1 MLNRHF
7 GDLGNIVVDGEGK
20 IGNVKDMYVSLNE
33 NKDNF
38 IGGKEFVIHERE
50 DDFATE
56 ANDGNAGSVLAKGSI
71 DAIN

>member
-1 MLNRHF
+1 
-7 GDLGNIVVDGEGK
+7 
-20 IGNVKDMYVSLNE
+20 MYVSLNE

-56 ANDGNAGSVLAKGSI
+56 ANGRSNAGSVHQRRI
-71 DAIN
+71 HRRVN